1 MTGFDPTAPEYRYF
15 VTDLLS
21 NSLLAEIPFQGVSY
35 ERSLKS
41 AGKFSGNIAV
51 IDATD
56 ALNLYENTMPG
67 KTALYV
73 VRDDECVWGGIIWS
87 RSYSLTERSLSVQA
101 AEFTSYL
108 HHRNIW
114 RTFSHDFGATAQKS
128 TVGGLTVVT
137 LSSGSYHFTAGA
149 PVKLEFY
156 DVSNFTYNGY
166 YTILA
171 SGLTDTSFAVSI
183 PTLPVG
189 TYASTTVKVRVDT
202 YDYTRELL
210 TEMQVDFSD
219 IQFPNSEIQPGV
231 RNEFAVSTRA
241 LTNNVATLTTSSAHD
256 LSVGQTVD
264 VENIKAYRT
273 NLINNP
279 SFETNTTG
287 WATTNVNL
295 ARVTTDFYVG
305 SASLQITSASATD
318 TFARARLF
326 TRLTAIAGSPYTAS
340 VYLKNTAGNNRQHR
354 ISLWWRDSGGT
365 LISATDSTG
374 TTLNVGGA
382 WQLFTVSGTAPAGTV
397 SVDFVILMQY
407 SDASLSNVTLA
418 DACIV
423 EQSSTIGDYFDGNTS
438 GLSAWTGTANNSTST
453 MFVDLNGSYEVSATT
468 STTVSYAFEEVDIAS
483 APTSTIIATVTK
495 KELDSTTGLVTLTTS
510 SSHGFSV
517 GQYVEIENVDD
528 PAAAYATFDGRHLIN
543 SVPSSTTFTYYVYV
557 ASSEVYEATIT
568 SITHPK
574 IESTAH
580 AFGLFWYFCD
590 SIVPFKVGDTVTVT
604 GVDPVAYNITGAV
617 YSVDSE
623 TKKIF
628 TILNAGTPA
637 AYVSGGE
644 VSGHITITAD
654 NSFSVG
660 DKVSIAGVT
669 PSSYNSSEETV
680 TIATST
686 YFTIASANVDEYET
700 GGSVNLIVPLTGTAT
715 VTPRLFS
722 NTYGPFPGSSDVGID
737 FSTNDYSGVTID
749 NHTYRGYEL
758 RSIGEELDEY
768 SDTVDGFEYRIDCAY
783 DPTTSTFTRTFV
795 LLPINVPNPPAPGEV
810 SPLSRFGADEL
821 VFEYP
826 GNINTVTM
834 DESAEN
840 AATRFFVVGNIGDL
854 GGEASQPYAVAS
866 ATDLLNG
873 GWPLLDESQTR
884 QDAYAESQLYSYA
897 QRYLSE
903 FRPPVTDLKIGVNG
917 SIAPVIGTYAPGD
930 WCAVIIY
937 DNFIQMRMSSD
948 LEIRDDI
955 LVRKI
960 ENIKVKVPDGVAF
973 PEEVELLLFAEWE
986 VDKIGE

>member
-1 MTGFDPTAPEYRYF
+1 MTGFDPTAPKYRYF

-51 IDATD
+51 IDETD

-67 KTALYV
+67 KTGLYI
-73 VRDDECVWGGIIWS
+73 VRDNECVWGGIIWS
-87 RSYSLTERSLSVQA
+87 RSYSLTEKSLSVQG

-108 HHRNIW
+108 YHRNIW
-114 RTFSHDFGATAQKS
+114 RTFSHDFGATAVKS

-137 LSSGSYHFTAGA
+137 LSSGSYNFTAGA

-183 PTLPVG
+183 PSLPVG

-202 YDYTRELL
+202 YDYTRALL
-210 TEMQVDFSD
+210 TEMQVDFSN
-219 IQFPNSEIQPGV
+219 IQFPNSELQPGV

-241 LTNNVATLTTSSAHD
+241 LTDNVVTLTTSSAHD

-264 VENIKAYRT
+264 VENIGA
-273 NLINNP
+273 
-279 SFETNTTG
+279 SFDGSYTVT
-287 WATTNVNL
+287 ATTTN
-295 ARVTTDFYVG
+295 
-305 SASLQITSASATD
+305 
-318 TFARARLF
+318 
-326 TRLTAIAGSPYTAS
+326 
-340 VYLKNTAGNNRQHR
+340 
-354 ISLWWRDSGGT
+354 
-365 LISATDSTG
+365 
-374 TTLNVGGA
+374 
-382 WQLFTVSGTAPAGTV
+382 
-397 SVDFVILMQY
+397 
-407 SDASLSNVTLA
+407 
-418 DACIV
+418 
-423 EQSSTIGDYFDGNTS
+423 
-438 GLSAWTGTANNSTST
+438 
-453 MFVDLNGSYEVSATT
+453 
-468 STTVSYAFEEVDIAS
+468 TVSYAKTATNVVS
-483 APTSTIIATVTK
+483 APTSTATATVTK
-495 KELDSTTGLVTLTTS
+495 KELDATTGLVTLTTS
-510 SSHGFSV
+510 SSHSFSV
-517 GQYVEIENVDD
+517 GQYVDIENVDD

-543 SVPSSTTFTYYVYV
+543 SIPTSTTFTYYVYV

-568 SITHPK
+568 SITHPM

-590 SIVPFKVGDTVTVT
+590 SIVPFKAGDTVTVT
-604 GVDPVAYNITGAV
+604 GVDPVAYNITGTV
-617 YSVDSE
+617 YSVDTE
-623 TKKIF
+623 TKKVF

-654 NSFSVG
+654 NAFSVG

-680 TIATST
+680 TISTPT
-686 YFTIASANVDEYET
+686 YFAIASSNVDEYDS
-700 GGSVNLIVPLTGTAT
+700 GGSVNLIVPLAGSAT

-722 NTYGPFPGSSDVGID
+722 NTYGPFPGNSDIGID

-749 NHTYRGYEL
+749 NRTYRGYEL

-840 AATRFFVVGNIGDL
+840 AATRFFVVGNISDL
-854 GGEASQPYAVAS
+854 GDEASQPYAVAS
-866 ATDLLNG
+866 ATDLLNA
-873 GWPLLDESQTR
+873 GWPILDESQTR
-884 QDAYAESQLYSYA
+884 QDAYAENQLYDYA

-917 SIAPVIGTYAPGD
+917 SIAPVVGTYAPGD

-937 DNFIQMRMSSD
+937 DNFVQMRMSSD

-960 ENIKVKVPDGVAF
+960 ENIKVRVPDGVAF

-986 VDKIGE
+986 VDKVGE